1 MLFTVGVG
9 VGFDLAVGVG
19 DRFGRELLARGLSGA
34 AWVVGLRG
42 LLTWGLGGDGLLAWG
57 LGGDG

>member
-1 MLFTVGVG
+1 VINLGVG
-9 VGFDLAVGVG
+9 CWVERHG
-19 DRFGRELLARGLSGA
+19 LLAWGLSVVVC
-34 AWVVGLRG
+34 VVGLRG